1 MKEQVS
7 KLLHSK
13 SLVVHDYMVAIALE
27 KKLNLEEFL
36 VLVYFDNNFHNTFD
50 IDVLEQVLGM
60 ESNVIMEAFNS
71 LMVKGLVN
79 LESSKDMD
87 NRINEIVSLNGVYEA
102 IIEKLDKDSK
112 ENTKDDIFKVFE
124 RELGRPISSMELE
137 LINGWLISGTSE
149 ELILGALKEAVYNG
163 IYHFRYIDKI
173 IYEWE
178 KKGFKTMDDVNK
190 YLANRRDEK
199 SKNKKISEK
208 EQAISD
214 YDWLSDSND
223 S

>member
-1 MKEQVS
+1 MKEQVI

-13 SLVVHDYMVAIALE
+13 SLVIHDYMIGIALE
-27 KKLNLEEFL
+27 KELNLEEFL
-36 VLVYFDNNFHNTFD
+36 VLVYFDNNFQNTFD
-50 IDVLEQVLGM
+50 VESLSKVLGM
-60 ESNVIMEAFNS
+60 ENNVVMEAFNS
-71 LMVKGLVN
+71 LMIKGLIN

-87 NRINEIVSLNGVYEA
+87 NRINEIVSLEGLYN
-102 IIEKLDKDSK
+102 IILEKLDKDSK
-112 ENTKDDIFKVFE
+112 KDVKDDIFKVFE
-124 RELGRPISSMELE
+124 RELGRPMSSMELE
-137 LINGWLISGTSE
+137 LINGWLISGTPE
-149 ELILGALKEAVYNG
+149 ELILGALREAVYNG

-190 YLANRRDEK
+190 YLANRRDER
-199 SKNKKISEK
+199 SKKKISEK

-214 YDWLSDSND
+214 YDWLSNDEND